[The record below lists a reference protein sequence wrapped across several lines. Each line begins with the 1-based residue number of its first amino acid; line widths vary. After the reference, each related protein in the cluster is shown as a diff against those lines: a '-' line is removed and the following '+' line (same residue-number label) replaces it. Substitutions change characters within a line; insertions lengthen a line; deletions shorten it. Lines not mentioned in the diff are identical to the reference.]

1 MKSVITVSMFVRR
14 TTQILQNVLF
24 NGKTLAKW
32 NFILFI
38 IRFVL
43 LDSFI
48 QIYSNHF
55 LDIQTTKTLP
65 YLTQHTM
72 SSSNSCQDEINQEI
86 ATFNAIAFGSLGFT
100 VACVLLRRCCKAKW
114 QQNPE
119 HGYMVLFGFAG
130 VKFLIGILLF
140 TVFLPTCPNGC
151 ICDQYSQSIIYPTV
165 VILLSIYWA
174 FLGTKYLAL
183 ARQGQQHQVVPE
195 VQLVDDDDDGD
206 KNKLAGDSCDKI
218 EIV

>member
-1 MKSVITVSMFVRR
+1 
-14 TTQILQNVLF
+14 
-24 NGKTLAKW
+24 
-32 NFILFI
+32 
-38 IRFVL
+38 
-43 LDSFI
+43 
-48 QIYSNHF
+48 
-55 LDIQTTKTLP
+55 
-65 YLTQHTM
+65 M
-72 SSSNSCQDEINQEI
+72 SCRNDINQEI
-86 ATFNAIAFGSLGFT
+86 DTFHAITYGSLFFT
-100 VACVLLRRCCKAKW
+100 FVCWFLRMFYMAKW

-119 HGYMVLFGFAG
+119 HGYKVLFGFAG

-183 ARQGQQHQVVPE
+183 ARQGQQHQVVPDVE
-195 VQLVDDDDDGD
+195 LIDDDGD

>member
-1 MKSVITVSMFVRR
+1 
-14 TTQILQNVLF
+14 
-24 NGKTLAKW
+24 
-32 NFILFI
+32 
-38 IRFVL
+38 
-43 LDSFI
+43 
-48 QIYSNHF
+48 
-55 LDIQTTKTLP
+55 
-65 YLTQHTM
+65 M
-72 SSSNSCQDEINQEI
+72 SSSNSYSCQDEINQEI

-119 HGYMVLFGFAG
+119 HGYMVLFGFAV

-174 FLGTKYLAL
+174 FLGMKYLAL
-183 ARQGQQHQVVPE
+183 SRQGQQHQVVPE